1 MQPAPIKSGEPY
13 GFLMGPAVWEWFMD
27 IPLLLQLDGLLKIQI
42 GDGGYYG
49 PPVI

>member
-1 MQPAPIKSGEPY
+1 MQPAPIK
-13 GFLMGPAVWEWFMD
+13 AVSHMVFNRTGGVEWFMD